1 VGNGGR
7 SFFGFGLLEVVGEF
21 LVLASIVDRKF
32 EFTFFGPED
41 DGLAFHAADHVE
53 GRLGLAAQGQL
64 QEVVLDAG
72 LDGLAQLA
80 RDFKVAVGRAKAF
93 DALVRPLVIIVFDP
107 QPDAFPRRLEAL
119 ELRSG
124 EELLPDAFP
133 EAFDFAQGH
142 RVMRPGFEVVGPVL
156 FHLGLEARG
165 TAPVD
170 VLPAVIGEHLF
181 GWLVLGGRNPK
192 YLQHVIGCVAA
203 EQIGSNHEPRVIIHE
218 ADQVGV
224 AAAQSEGED
233 IGLPHLVRGSPFE
246 ETRAHEVPPWFWW
259 RLDQTLLLE
268 CFADGFG
275 AGLQKEYP
283 LEQLGDLLNAAGGF
297 LFFELEDFVTNGSGQ
312 LWPWAPVAF
321 VLQALLALPAIDAH
335 PLVHASHTDTHLL
348 GDQFLGEALFEVQFD
363 GSESFVEGPAID
375 FFRRSP
381 PRGGRRCS
389 SSSLSVHSRAC

>member
-1 VGNGGR
+1 MGQGWRGR
-7 SFFGFGLLEVVGEF
+7 LGLGLLEIIDEF
-21 LVLASIVDRKF
+21 FVFASIFDREF
-32 EFTFFGPED
+32 EFAFFGPENNR
-41 DGLAFHAADHVE
+41 LTFHAADHVE
-53 GRLGLAAQGQL
+53 GRLGFTAQSHLEQ
-64 QEVVLDAG
+64 VFLDAG
-72 LDGLAQLA
+72 LDGFAQLA
-80 RDFKVAVGRAKAF
+80 GDFEETVRGAKAF
-93 DALVRPLVIIVFDP
+93 NALMRPLVIIIFDP
-107 QPDAFPRRLEAL
+107 QANAFPGRIETF
-119 ELRSG
+119 ELSTG
-124 EELLPDAFP
+124 EELLPNGLP
-133 EAFDFAQGH
+133 EAFDFAESHGM
-142 RVMRPGFEVVGPVL
+142 VRPGFEMVRAIL
-156 FHLGLEARG
+156 FHLRLEASG
-165 TAPVD
+165 AAPVD
-170 VLPAVIGEHLF
+170 VLTPVVGEHL
-181 GWLVLGGRNPK
+181 LGRLILAGGDAK
-192 YLQHVIGCVAA
+192 DLQHVFGSVTAKEIGTDDEARVVVH
-203 EQIGSNHEPRVIIHE
+203 ETDEIGIP
-218 ADQVGV
+218 
-224 AAAQSEGED
+224 AAQPEGED